1 MSETKLLS
9 ALAAGLL
16 FGTGAMA
23 ASITPAEV
31 TKTIKVGETFT
42 VNKTITLDPTGAGV
56 VDIFF
61 LADNTGSMGG
71 VINNVKSVAG
81 TLLSDLNSTYASANF
96 GVGRYLGDPREG
108 VAPTTAYQLQQAM
121 SASSTTTQTAINAWF
136 ASGGGDLPEAN
147 FFALHQVATS
157 GAPTPGNVQPPR
169 STGFDTGW
177 RTGAVKVI
185 LWFGDAPSHTD
196 TITEAQT
203 IDALKANNVIVM
215 GFNSSSNNTGMDSSF
230 GGDSNQCDDVTNATG
245 GTCFHNFASQSASAM
260 ATTIKNAIGTATS
273 TLDLVFGHTFVGDG
287 LSIALTC
294 TDPLGCDD
302 VAGGESRTFDLTV
315 TGLKPG
321 TYTFEVFANG
331 VSAKE
336 IDKITVVHHDIPE
349 PATLGLLG
357 LGLLGLGLARRR
369 GSR

>member
-1 MSETKLLS
+1 MRDMKLLP
-9 ALAAGLL
+9 ALAAAGML

-23 ASITPAEV
+23 ASITPASV

-61 LADNTGSMGG
+61 LADNTGSMGP
-71 VINNVKSVAG
+71 VINSVKSVAG
-81 TLLSDLNSTYASANF
+81 SLLTTLSSTYASARF

-121 SASSTTTQTAINAWF
+121 SSNTDTTQTAINAWF
-136 ASGGGDLPEAN
+136 ASGGGDTPEAN

-157 GAPTPGNVQPPR
+157 GAPTPGNVLPPQ
-169 STGFDTGW
+169 STGSNTNW
-177 RTGAVKVI
+177 SAGAVKVI
-185 LWFGDAPSHTD
+185 LWFGDATSHTD

-203 IDALKANNVIVM
+203 IDALKANNVIVV
-215 GFNSSSNNTGMDSSF
+215 GLNSGSNDTGIDGSF
-230 GGDSNQCDDVTNATG
+230 GGDSNACDDIATATSG
-245 GTCFHNFASQSASAM
+245 ACIHNFASVPVSNVAN
-260 ATTIKNAIGTATS
+260 TIINAIGSVTS
-273 TLDLVFGHTFVGDG
+273 TLDLVFGHTFLGDG

-294 TDPLGCDD
+294 TDPLGCND

-321 TYTFEVFANG
+321 TYTFDVFANG

-336 IDKITVVHHDIPE
+336 IDKITVVNDIPE

-369 GSR
+369 ASR

>member
-1 MSETKLLS
+1 MNDMRLLS
-9 ALAAGLL
+9 AIATAGLC

-71 VINNVKSVAG
+71 VLSNVKSVAG
-81 TLLSDLNSTYASANF
+81 TLLSDLSSTYASANF

-108 VAPTTAYQLQQAM
+108 VLPTTAYQLQQAI
-121 SASSTTTQTAINAWF
+121 SASTATTQSAINGWF
-136 ASGGGDLPEAN
+136 ASGGGDFPEAN

-157 GAPTPGNVQPPR
+157 GAPTPGNVLTPR
-169 STGFDTGW
+169 STGFNTGW
-177 RTGAVKVI
+177 RSGAVKVI

-196 TITEAQT
+196 TINEAQT
-203 IDALKANNVIVM
+203 IAALNANSVIVI
-215 GFNSSSNNTGMDSSF
+215 GFNSSANNSGMDGSA
-230 GGDSNQCDDVTNATG
+230 GGDSNQCDDVTSATG
-245 GTCFHNFASQSASAM
+245 GTCFHNFASQSASTM

-287 LSIALTC
+287 LAIALTC
-294 TDPLGCDD
+294 TDSLGCDD

-321 TYTFEVFANG
+321 TYTFDVFANG

-336 IDKITVVHHDIPE
+336 IDKITVVNDIPE

-369 GSR
+369 SRR

>member
-1 MSETKLLS
+1 MNEMKLLS
-9 ALAAGLL
+9 ALATAGLL
-16 FGTGAMA
+16 FSTGALA
-23 ASITPAEV
+23 ASITPASV

-71 VINNVKSVAG
+71 VIGNVKSVAG
-81 TLLSDLNSTYASANF
+81 TLLSDLSSTYASAQF
-96 GVGRYLGDPREG
+96 GVGRYLGDPIEG
-108 VAPTTAYQLQQAM
+108 FSPTIAYHLQQAIDP
-121 SASSTTTQTAINAWF
+121 SVVSTQIAINNWF
-136 ASGGGDLPEAN
+136 ASGGGDVPEAN

-157 GAPTPGNVQPPR
+157 GAPTPTNV
-169 STGFDTGW
+169 STGFNTGW
-177 RTGAVKVI
+177 RSGAVKVV
-185 LWFGDAPSHTD
+185 LWFGDAPSHTE

-203 IDALKANNVIVM
+203 INALKANSVIVM
-215 GFNSSSNNTGMDSSF
+215 GFNSSADNFALDGSYVGE
-230 GGDSNQCDDVTNATG
+230 SNQCDDVTNATG

-260 ATTIKNAIGTATS
+260 ASTIKSAIGTVTS

-287 LSIALTC
+287 LAIVMTC
-294 TDPLGCDD
+294 TDPLGCND
-302 VAGGESRTFDLTV
+302 VKGGESRTFDLTV

-321 TYTFEVFANG
+321 TYSFDVFANG

-336 IDKITVVHHDIPE
+336 IDNITVVNDIPE

-369 GSR
+369 ASR

>member
-1 MSETKLLS
+1 MPNMKLLS
-9 ALAAGLL
+9 ALAAAGLL

-71 VINNVKSVAG
+71 VITNVKSVAG
-81 TLLSDLNSTYASANF
+81 ALLSDLSTTYASANF

-121 SASSTTTQTAINAWF
+121 SSSTTSTQTAINAWF

-157 GAPTPGNVQPPR
+157 GAATPGNVQPPK
-169 STGFDTGW
+169 STGFNTGW

-185 LWFGDAPSHTD
+185 LWFGDATSHTD

-203 IDALKANNVIVM
+203 IAALNANSAIVM
-215 GFNSSSNNTGMDSSF
+215 GFNSSINNSGMDGTF
-230 GGDSNQCDDVTNATG
+230 GGDDNQCDDVTNATG
-245 GTCFHNFASQSASAM
+245 GTCFHQFASVPVSNVAQ
-260 ATTIKNAIGTATS
+260 TIKNAISDATS
-273 TLDLVFGHTFVGDG
+273 TVDLVFGHTFVGDG

-294 TDPLGCDD
+294 TDSKGCND
-302 VAGGESRTFDLTV
+302 VAGGESRTFDLSI

-321 TYTFEVFANG
+321 TYTFDVFANG

-336 IDKITVVHHDIPE
+336 IDKITVVNDIPE

-369 GSR
+369 ASR